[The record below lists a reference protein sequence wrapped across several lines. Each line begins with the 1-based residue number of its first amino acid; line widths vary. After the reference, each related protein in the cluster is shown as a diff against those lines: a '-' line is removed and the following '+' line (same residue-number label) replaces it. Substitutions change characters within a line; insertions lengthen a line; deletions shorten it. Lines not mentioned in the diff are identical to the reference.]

1 MLSSLIKKDLLLF
14 ILLLIIAFFSSYYFG
29 FISINPIDNFTN
41 YNSGFLVKK
50 GNIPFKD
57 YWVTTGPLLDFIQY
71 FFFKVFGVSWNSYVF
86 HSAFLNSFISCY
98 LYYCLRKF
106 SLNGELSFL
115 YSASLAL
122 IFYTQVG
129 TPFVDHHSS
138 IFTISAM
145 LSFILALKL
154 KKEIY
159 WFLIPFFLILGFLS
173 KQTPAAYMAI
183 LLAVLIFYYIAVEKY
198 YRKFITL
205 SFYSIFLII
214 FVALTFF
221 LLKIEFSDFYHQY
234 IIFASSVGEARVN
247 SDSFLTPVNFSRYFL
262 KFKWL
267 HLSYFALMVILFKLI
282 YSNKLFWKSKDFI
295 TILLLVFSVYIFI
308 IHQLLTLNVKFVYF
322 LIPVIC
328 GFSHAYLNIFDFR
341 GAKRLKILNLF
352 ILLVSATYYYSSY
365 VTKQKFVLF
374 CHDNLKAEMVKTDII
389 DNKSVFK
396 WVSCLDES
404 PKDEIKNISKIINYL
419 NTSIDSSQKYILI
432 TDYQFINTKLL
443 SDNHFQI
450 NKWYHPGVSYPLS
463 DNKKYDYFKNYFLKK
478 IKLNNI
484 NQMIFTYPSQ
494 FKNENLQ
501 FFEKMFANCISKKKE
516 LLNGN
521 IISLNIEKCH

>member
-1 MLSSLIKKDLLLF
+1 MLPSLIRKDLILFFLL
-14 ILLLIIAFFSSYYFG
+14 IIIAFFSSYHFG

-71 FFFKVFGVSWNSYVF
+71 FFFKFFGFSWNSYVF

-106 SLNGELSFL
+106 SLKEELSFL
-115 YSASLAL
+115 YSASLAI

-145 LSFILALKL
+145 LSFILALNF

-159 WFLIPFFLILGFLS
+159 WFLIPFFLVMGFLS
-173 KQTPAAYMAI
+173 KQTPAAYMAM
-183 LLAVLIFYYIAVEKY
+183 LLALLIFYHFAIEKN

-205 SFYSIFLII
+205 SFYSILLILVVCLTIFLME
-214 FVALTFF
+214 
-221 LLKIEFSDFYHQY
+221 IEFLDFYYQY
-234 IIFASSVGEARVN
+234 IIFASSVGEARIN
-247 SDSFLTPVNFSRYFL
+247 SDSFLTPINFSRYFL

-267 HLSYFALMVILFKLI
+267 HLSYFALLVVLLKLI
-282 YSNKLFWKSKDFI
+282 YTNRLFWKSKDFI
-295 TILLLVFSVYIFI
+295 SILLLIFSVYIFI

-328 GFSHAYLNIFDFR
+328 GFSHVYLNIFDFK
-341 GAKRLKILNLF
+341 GMKRIKILNLF
-352 ILLVSATYYYSSY
+352 ILLISVTYYYSSY
-365 VTKQKFVLF
+365 ITKQKFVLF
-374 CHDNLKAEMVKTDII
+374 CHDNLKSEIVKTDII
-389 DNKSVFK
+389 DDKTVFK
-396 WVSCLDES
+396 WISCLEED
-404 PKDEIKNISKIINYL
+404 PKVEIKKVSKIINFL
-419 NTSIDSSQKYILI
+419 NTSIDSQERYILI
-432 TDYQFINTKLL
+432 TDYQFINSKLL
-443 SDNHFQI
+443 NDNHFQI

-463 DNKKYDYFKNYFLKK
+463 DNEKYDYFKNYVLKK

-484 NQMIFTYPSQ
+484 NSMIFAYPSQ
-494 FKNENLQ
+494 FQNENQQ
-501 FFEKMFANCISKKKE
+501 FFEEMFVNCISKKKE
-516 LLNGN
+516 LLDG
-521 IISLNIEKCH
+521 IIHSLNIEKCY